1 MRNVDKPDPRRP
13 WIVPGPI
20 KEVTPGPSRRGQP
33 DPLSLRIDTLPS
45 PDAGPGSAAA
55 AAPAGEPSQQAL
67 SDFAFDAITDGLAA
81 IRNGEMVVV
90 VDDENRENEG
100 DLICAAQFATP
111 QQINFMAIEARG
123 LICLAMEGERLDA
136 LDLPLMVDRNTD
148 NNQTAFTVSV
158 DAGPEHGVST
168 GISAEDRAR
177 TIQVAIHPAT
187 RPADLRRPG
196 HIFPLRARSGGVLR
210 RAGHTE
216 AAIDLA
222 RLAGLFPAGVIC
234 EIQNPDGSMAR
245 LPQLV
250 DYARRHGLRLISIA
264 DLIRYRLDTE
274 RFVRRQAEADLPSA
288 FGHFRAIG
296 YRNELDGSEHVA
308 IVKGTPQA
316 SDGPVLVRVHSE
328 CLTGDAFG
336 SLRCDCRPQL
346 EAALRMIEA
355 AGEGVVVYLRQE
367 GRGIGLIN
375 KLRAYSLQD
384 GGLDTVEANERLG
397 FPADLRNYGIGA
409 QILSDLGV
417 QRLRLITNNPRKIA
431 GLGGYGL
438 QVEDRVPLVMDPGLH
453 NASYLQ
459 AKRTK
464 LGHLFG
470 QGPSCP
476 IAGPTALIG
485 WRGEAP
491 AGLLQALQEQL
502 TALALEHGLRTE
514 QQEDPRLL
522 ALLDQPRLALLLS
535 TDLTPPPQD
544 LGGEGL
550 RAILRRLVELPG
562 TTHLTLLLGSDPRRL
577 NHPSASLGSATRRLP
592 ELSQPLAEAQPL
604 QLDTLIQWLPEG

>member
-1 MRNVDKPDPRRP
+1 MSAS
-13 WIVPGPI
+13 
-20 KEVTPGPSRRGQP
+20 PSRTP
-33 DPLSLRIDTLPS
+33 
-45 PDAGPGSAAA
+45 SAAD
-55 AAPAGEPSQQAL
+55 AAPAAAGGA
-67 SDFAFDAITDGLAA
+67 AGAIGFDSIADGLAA

-111 QQINFMAIEARG
+111 EQINFMATEARG

-136 LDLPLMVDRNTD
+136 LDLPLMVARNTD
-148 NNQTAFTVSV
+148 ENQTAFTVSV
-158 DAGPEHGVST
+158 DAGPENGVST

-196 HIFPLRARSGGVLR
+196 HIFPLRARPGGVLK

-216 AAIDLA
+216 AAVDLS
-222 RLAGLFPAGVIC
+222 RLAGLYPAGVIC
-234 EIQNPDGSMAR
+234 EIQNDDGSMAR

-250 DYARRHGLRLISIA
+250 AYARRHGLRLINIA
-264 DLIRYRLDTE
+264 ELIRYRLDTE
-274 RFVRRQAEADLPSA
+274 RFVRRQAEAALPSA
-288 FGHFRAIG
+288 FGEFRAIG

-308 IVKGTPQA
+308 IVKGHPEAAT
-316 SDGPVLVRVHSE
+316 GPVLVRVHSE

-346 EAALRMIEA
+346 EAALRMVEA

-397 FPADLRNYGIGA
+397 FPADLRSYGVGA

-417 QRLRLITNNPRKIA
+417 HRLRLITNNPRKIA

-438 QVEDRVPLVMDPGLH
+438 QVEDRVPLVMDPGQH
-453 NASYLQ
+453 NADYLQ
-459 AKRTK
+459 TKQAK
-464 LGHLFG
+464 LGHLMDG
-470 QGPSCP
+470 PAPSCRL
-476 IAGPTALIG
+476 GPAAVLAWQWG
-485 WRGEAP
+485 GEGELDP
-491 AGLLQALQEQL
+491 AQL
-502 TALALEHGLRTE
+502 TAHWQDLRGWAAEQGLELSMEEH
-514 QQEDPRLL
+514 PRVL
-522 ALLDQPRLALLLS
+522 ALLDQPSLAVLLTGSAESGLAEALHRLAGWPATACVSLLLAPDS
-535 TDLTPPPQD
+535 QRTTHPSNSLEAQ
-544 LGGEGL
+544 
-550 RAILRRLVELPG
+550 RRPLVELASGPPALRMAAG
-562 TTHLTLLLGSDPRRL
+562 TLVR
-577 NHPSASLGSATRRLP
+577 
-592 ELSQPLAEAQPL
+592 
-604 QLDTLIQWLPEG
+604 WC